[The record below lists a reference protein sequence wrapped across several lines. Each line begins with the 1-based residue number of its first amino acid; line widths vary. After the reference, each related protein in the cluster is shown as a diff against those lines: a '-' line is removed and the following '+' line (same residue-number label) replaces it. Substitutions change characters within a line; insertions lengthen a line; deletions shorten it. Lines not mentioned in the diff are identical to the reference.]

1 MKTFIHSTNPKQKI
15 FYAVVNNK
23 KEPFYLPNRL
33 AKVFLTI
40 LKKGILVDFEVGKPI
55 KRQLNQRQVDVYPV
69 SHFNLIMQL
78 KPKRVIY
85 NLNALRLDMKRVLK
99 KYKYFLFLD
108 LEMTMPGY
116 KPGPHTPEII
126 QAGYVLSDKKGEVI
140 KDNGYFIRAIGENAI
155 NKRTIKFLDLDENKY
170 YGKAIDYDLFYQDL
184 QSIITTYKPQIV
196 TWGKNDIQALNISY
210 SMHKLKPLTTDKQF
224 IDLLKLHKDYFNLP
238 NDIGL
243 FDAYKKYY
251 KPEEE
256 LIQDHDARMD
266 AIITKDVFDAFIEQ
280 MHTISK

>member
-1 MKTFIHSTNPKQKI
+1 MRTFIHSTNPKHKI
-15 FYAVVNNK
+15 FNCVINNK
-23 KEPFYLPNRL
+23 KSTFYLPNRL

-40 LKKGILVDFEVGKPI
+40 LKKGTLVDFEVTQPI
-55 KRQLNQRQVDVYPV
+55 QRQIDGHMINVYPV

-78 KPKRVIY
+78 KPKRVLYDIKQ
-85 NLNALRLDMKRVLK
+85 LRLDMKHVLK
-99 KYKYFLFLD
+99 KYQHFLFLD
-108 LEMTMPGY
+108 LEMSMPGY
-116 KPGPHTPEII
+116 KRGPHIPEIV
-126 QAGYVLSDKKGEVI
+126 QVGYILTNKAGEVL
-140 KDNGYFIRAIGENAI
+140 KDNGYFVLAQSPEAI
-155 NKRTIKFLDLDENKY
+155 NKRTIKFLGLDENVY
-170 YGKAIDYDLFYQDL
+170 YGKGRSYDWFYNDL
-184 QSIITTYKPQIV
+184 KDMMDKYKPQIV

-210 SMHKLKPLTTDKQF
+210 DLYKVKPLTNDKQF

-266 AIITKDVFDAFIEQ
+266 AIITKDVFDAFMNLIQ
-280 MHTISK
+280 KN